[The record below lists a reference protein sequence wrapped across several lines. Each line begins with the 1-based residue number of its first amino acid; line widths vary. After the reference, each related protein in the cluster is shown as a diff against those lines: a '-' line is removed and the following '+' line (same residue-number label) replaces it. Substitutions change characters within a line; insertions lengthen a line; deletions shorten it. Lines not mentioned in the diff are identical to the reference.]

1 MGSRLFGVS
10 AFVLAQV
17 QELTLA
23 RLKENISCYGKAYI
37 GKLLEILVGL
47 KLPKHLLVGR
57 ETKILILDLH
67 QFVQVILQ
75 LAMPQLVEIIC
86 AQNHVLNQLSDFL
99 MEFYHIWL
107 SVHEVLDCSPILEEC
122 VVVGL
127 LGASSEWVHHFAE
140 HLCRCESRALWLL
153 DPEYVPIDV
162 QSDFSESCYHIT
174 SNLFSCY
181 GLLALRLRLQGL
193 STCGCFKAWSL
204 YLMHS
209 SSALALCKNGT
220 FRQHCGTWWPQC
232 AARSSWFLESCRSSA
247 DSSARDLAFI
257 PVHFVGQPI
266 LAGAPGLLVARCAGR
281 SL

>member
-127 LGASSEWVHHFAE
+127 LGASSE
-140 HLCRCESRALWLL
+140 
-153 DPEYVPIDV
+153 
-162 QSDFSESCYHIT
+162 
-174 SNLFSCY
+174 
-181 GLLALRLRLQGL
+181 
-193 STCGCFKAWSL
+193 
-204 YLMHS
+204 
-209 SSALALCKNGT
+209 
-220 FRQHCGTWWPQC
+220 
-232 AARSSWFLESCRSSA
+232 
-247 DSSARDLAFI
+247 
-257 PVHFVGQPI
+257 
-266 LAGAPGLLVARCAGR
+266 
-281 SL
+281 